1 MIESGLTLLVNADS
15 AVKAIAPIGGF
26 LAELPKDQALPS
38 WSYLWAS
45 DTPRYAFEGLRPVN
59 QRRLQIDCYG
69 GAAEVINLAQA
80 IDNVLSGFKGTLA
93 DVDATMV
100 AGCFRSNVIDFFDDA
115 PRTYRRTL
123 EYVIWFYQ

>member
-38 WSYLWAS
+38 WSYFWAS
-45 DTPRYAFEGLRPVN
+45 DTPHYTFEGLRPVN

-69 GAAEVINLAQA
+69 AAAEVINLAQA
-80 IDNVLSGFKGTLA
+80 IDNVLSGFNGTLT
-93 DVDATMV
+93 DVDATIV
-100 AGCFRSNVIDFFDDA
+100 ASISVSVPLKPLSTLSIAWARLITSAAA
-115 PRTYRRTL
+115 P
-123 EYVIWFYQ
+123 